1 MVPRRALR
9 SARSV
14 YLTSVRSYAATTPP
28 PPPPTPTPT
37 PTPSSS
43 KSKKPVLSSEPLPS
57 PAPQFPPPNN
67 PFEPAAQP
75 AKKAEYS
82 ESTKT
87 LVRGVAKLMGY
98 NSKAS
103 TAIRETGRMVRSI
116 VEAIEDDKVFWYQE
130 CKLPATYQT
139 FFQLHLLYVLVL
151 MPRLRALP
159 ASEVLPPHSI
169 PEPISTTP
177 PQGIETPSS
186 SASILTKPTYEA
198 YPTETLNHFFEM
210 AESQMRVVLGK
221 GERERVVRKYMDEM
235 GEQWKGAGV
244 GLDYVLGLTISEKH
258 EERIK
263 ADEELASWV
272 WRNLFQG
279 KGLGKDGGAEEVDMA
294 DQLEKVVRF
303 IRKEMARLDQ
313 LEDADVVAGNIGRWS
328 MVKEA

>member
-1 MVPRRALR
+1 
-9 SARSV
+9 
-14 YLTSVRSYAATTPP
+14 
-28 PPPPTPTPT
+28 
-37 PTPSSS
+37 
-43 KSKKPVLSSEPLPS
+43 
-57 PAPQFPPPNN
+57 
-67 PFEPAAQP
+67 
-75 AKKAEYS
+75 
-82 ESTKT
+82 
-87 LVRGVAKLMGY
+87 
-98 NSKAS
+98 
-103 TAIRETGRMVRSI
+103 MVRSI
-116 VEAIEDDKVFWYQE
+116 VEAIEDDKVFWYEE

-139 FFQLHLLYVLVL
+139 FFQLHLLYVLIL

-159 ASEVLPPHSI
+159 ASEVLPPHPI

-186 SASILTKPTYEA
+186 STSILTKPTYEA

-244 GLDYVLGLTISEKH
+244 GLDYVLGLTLSEKQ
-258 EERIK
+258 EDRIK
-263 ADEELASWV
+263 ADQELASWV

-294 DQLEKVVRF
+294 EQLEQVVRF
-303 IRKEMARLDQ
+303 IRKEMARLDRI
-313 LEDADVVAGNIGRWS
+313 EDADVVAGNIGRWS